1 MTEALKNDRV
11 RLILGNKHI
20 GKSNIGRS
28 IKAFFVDGSLFLLNS
43 LLAVKKIVVWLLSHI
58 FKIIGWI
65 FIYWPAAKIYKLY
78 LRLRRR
84 TINRY
89 QQNVWLTAI
98 TLLSIA
104 LFIVLYNRQET
115 NQLMAAEDLVR
126 GTWLSRLVGD
136 EFNQFNDIVVDDQPP
151 RQLNVNNPAVITNNL
166 STLGLAQPTDL
177 AAISGMTTDRWVYSL
192 GLISLPQTNIQGT
205 TTTAPTRSISY
216 YTVKVGDT
224 LSGIAKAFG
233 VSINTIAWQ
242 NGLSPNALLRPGD
255 KLTILPVSGVLHK
268 VKAGDSLSKIAKQY
282 GVKTADIIAYNNLS
296 GDRVIIG
303 QSLIIPGGQ
312 PPSTPASQIT
322 QVVKS
327 NVQQVFTSAKE
338 TAQKS
343 LTSSGSGM
351 TWPTVGHRITQY
363 YSWRHTGVDIAD
375 KVGTPI
381 YAADSGRVEIAATG
395 WNGGYGTTIVINH
408 GKLKTRYGHLSR
420 LYVKAGENV
429 VKGQVI
435 GEMGSTGRSTG
446 SHLHFEVLSGNVRYN
461 PLNYVH

>member
-1 MTEALKNDRV
+1 M
-11 RLILGNKHI
+11 
-20 GKSNIGRS
+20 
-28 IKAFFVDGSLFLLNS
+28 KAFFVDGSLFLLNI
-43 LLAVKKIVVWLLSHI
+43 LLKVKRIIVWLLSRI
-58 FKIIGWI
+58 FKLVGRL
-65 FIYWPAAKIYKLY
+65 FIYWPATKIYKLY
-78 LRLRRR
+78 LHLRRR
-84 TINRY
+84 MINRY
-89 QQNVWLTAI
+89 QQNAWLAVI
-98 TLLSIA
+98 TFLLIA
-104 LFIVLYNRQET
+104 LFIVLYNQQES

-136 EFNQFNDIVVDDQPP
+136 EFNQFNDIVVDNQPP
-151 RQLNVNNPAVITNNL
+151 REFIVNNPAIITNNL
-166 STLGLAQPTDL
+166 STLDLAKSTDL
-177 AAISGMTTDRWVYSL
+177 TTVLGMTTDRWAYTL
-192 GLISLPQTNIQGT
+192 GPVSLPQVNIQGT
-205 TTTAPTRSISY
+205 TSTAPSRAITY
-216 YTVKVGDT
+216 YTVKIGDT

-296 GDRVIIG
+296 GDKVVIG

-312 PPSTPASQIT
+312 PPSTLASQIT
-322 QVVKS
+322 QAVKS

-363 YSWRHTGVDIAD
+363 YSWRHTGIDIGN

>member
-1 MTEALKNDRV
+1 MPKNDRV

-28 IKAFFVDGSLFLLNS
+28 IRAFFVDGSLFLLNS
-43 LLAVKKIVVWLLSHI
+43 LLTVQKIVVWLLSHV

-65 FIYWPAAKIYKLY
+65 FIYWPAAKLYKLY

-89 QQNVWLTAI
+89 QQNVWLTVI

-104 LFIVLYNRQET
+104 LFIVLYNRQESS
-115 NQLMAAEDLVR
+115 QLVAAQDLVR
-126 GTWLSRLVGD
+126 GTWLSELIGG
-136 EFNQFNDIVVDDQPP
+136 EFNQFNDLVVDDQPP
-151 RQLNVNNPAVITNNL
+151 RQLNVNNPVVANNL
-166 STLGLAQPTDL
+166 STLSLDQPTDL
-177 AAISGMTTDRWVYSL
+177 AAISGMTTDRWAYRL
-192 GLISLPQTNIQGT
+192 GPVSLPPANIQGT
-205 TTTAPTRSISY
+205 ATAAPTRSISY
-216 YTVKVGDT
+216 YTVKIGDT

-233 VSINTIAWQ
+233 VSLNTIVWQ
-242 NGLSPNALLRPGD
+242 NGLSSNAFLRPGD

-282 GVKTADIIAYNNLS
+282 GVKTTDIIAYNNLS
-296 GDRVIIG
+296 GDKVIIG

-312 PPSTPASQIT
+312 PPSTPASQVAQAI
-322 QVVKS
+322 KSGAS

-363 YSWRHTGVDIAD
+363 YSWRHTGVDIGN

>member
-1 MTEALKNDRV
+1 MPKNDRV
-11 RLILGNKHI
+11 RLILENKHI
-20 GKSNIGRS
+20 GKSNTGRS
-28 IKAFFVDGSLFLLNS
+28 IRAFFVDGSLFLLNS
-43 LLAVKKIVVWLLSHI
+43 LLTVKKIVVWLLSHI

-65 FIYWPAAKIYKLY
+65 FIYWPAAKLYKLY

-89 QQNVWLTAI
+89 QQNVWLTVM

-104 LFIVLYNRQET
+104 LFIVLYNRQES
-115 NQLMAAEDLVR
+115 NQPVAAQDLVR
-126 GTWLSRLVGD
+126 STWLSELVGG
-136 EFNQFNDIVVDDQPP
+136 EFNQFNDIVVDSQPA
-151 RQLNVNNPAVITNNL
+151 RQLNVNNLPVITNSL
-166 STLGLAQPTDL
+166 STLGPTKPTDL
-177 AAISGMTTDRWVYSL
+177 AVVSGVTTDRWVYSL
-192 GLISLPQTNIQGT
+192 GPISSPQVNIQSA

-216 YTVKVGDT
+216 YTVKIGDT
-224 LSGIAKAFG
+224 LSGIAKSFG

-312 PPSTPASQIT
+312 PPSTPASQIAQT
-322 QVVKS
+322 IKSGAS

-363 YSWRHTGVDIAD
+363 YSWRHTGIDIAN

-446 SHLHFEVLSGNVRYN
+446 PHLHFEVLSGNVRYN

>member
-1 MTEALKNDRV
+1 M
-11 RLILGNKHI
+11 
-20 GKSNIGRS
+20 
-28 IKAFFVDGSLFLLNS
+28 KAFFVDGSLFLLNI
-43 LLAVKKIVVWLLSHI
+43 LLKVKRIIVWLLSRI
-58 FKIIGWI
+58 FKLVGRL
-65 FIYWPAAKIYKLY
+65 FIYWPATKIYKLY
-78 LRLRRR
+78 LHLRRR
-84 TINRY
+84 MINRY
-89 QQNVWLTAI
+89 QQNAWLAVI
-98 TLLSIA
+98 TFLLIA
-104 LFIVLYNRQET
+104 LFIVLYNQQES

-136 EFNQFNDIVVDDQPP
+136 EFNQFNDIVVDNQPP
-151 RQLNVNNPAVITNNL
+151 REFIVNNPAIITNNL
-166 STLGLAQPTDL
+166 STLDLAKSTDL
-177 AAISGMTTDRWVYSL
+177 TTVLGMTTDRWAYTL
-192 GLISLPQTNIQGT
+192 GPVSLPQVNIQGT
-205 TTTAPTRSISY
+205 TSTAPSRAITY
-216 YTVKVGDT
+216 YTVKIGDT

-242 NGLSPNALLRPGD
+242 NGLSSNALLRPGD

-296 GDRVIIG
+296 GDKVVIG

-312 PPSTPASQIT
+312 PPSTLASQIT
-322 QVVKS
+322 QAVKS

-363 YSWRHTGVDIAD
+363 YSWRHTGIDIGN

>member
-1 MTEALKNDRV
+1 M
-11 RLILGNKHI
+11 
-20 GKSNIGRS
+20 
-28 IKAFFVDGSLFLLNS
+28 KAFFVDGSLFLLNI
-43 LLAVKKIVVWLLSHI
+43 LLKVKRIIVWLLSRI
-58 FKIIGWI
+58 FKLVGRL
-65 FIYWPAAKIYKLY
+65 FIYWPATKIYKLY
-78 LRLRRR
+78 LHLRRR
-84 TINRY
+84 MINRY
-89 QQNVWLTAI
+89 QQNAWLAVI
-98 TLLSIA
+98 TFLLIA
-104 LFIVLYNRQET
+104 LFIVLYNQQES

-136 EFNQFNDIVVDDQPP
+136 EFNQFNDIVVDNQPP
-151 RQLNVNNPAVITNNL
+151 REFIVNNPAIITNNL
-166 STLGLAQPTDL
+166 STLDLAKSTDL
-177 AAISGMTTDRWVYSL
+177 TTVLGMTTDRWAYTL
-192 GLISLPQTNIQGT
+192 GPVSLPQVNIQGT
-205 TTTAPTRSISY
+205 TSTAPSRAITY
-216 YTVKVGDT
+216 YTVKIGDT

-296 GDRVIIG
+296 GDKVVIG

-312 PPSTPASQIT
+312 PPSTLASQIT
-322 QVVKS
+322 QAVKS

-351 TWPTVGHRITQY
+351 TWPTVGYRITQY
-363 YSWRHTGVDIAD
+363 YSWRHTGIDIGN